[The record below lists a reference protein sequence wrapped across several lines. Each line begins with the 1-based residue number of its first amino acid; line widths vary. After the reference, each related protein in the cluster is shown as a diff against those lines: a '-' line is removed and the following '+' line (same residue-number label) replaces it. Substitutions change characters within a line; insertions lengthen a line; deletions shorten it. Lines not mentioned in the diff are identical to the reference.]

1 MGAREDMSGLY
12 DEDGID
18 GPFEKGMAKPIMM
31 AKPGHVPT
39 WEQKKTTGSSEAPL
53 TRYRCS
59 CGKIGVWFTSRVMAG
74 QTFNRHFK
82 TKTT

>member
-1 MGAREDMSGLY
+1 VSGFY

-18 GPFEKGMAKPIMM
+18 GPFEKGMAKP
-31 AKPGHVPT
+31 GHVPT
-39 WEQKKTTGSSEAPL
+39 WEQRFVGSEAPL

-59 CGKIGVWFTSRVMAG
+59 CGRVGVWFTNRAMAG

-82 TKTT
+82 NKTT